1 MDDGS
6 ESIECIFF
14 KKDMNEDKINEN
26 QFQYQL
32 FDTITII
39 GKISEFRNQ
48 RKLHINKISK
58 YNILKYM

>member
-1 MDDGS
+1 
-6 ESIECIFF
+6 
-14 KKDMNEDKINEN
+14 MNEDKINEN

-58 YNILKYM
+58 YNILKYMQKIKIKTF